1 MVLARCTLK
10 KKTMRRIHGLGGV
23 MAHTRDVRIDGFAL
37 LVEGSWCGTG
47 FSSRIQVFLT
57 TKFFARKLTD
67 GYSINIRRL
76 NRELSEFTYRLR
88 MP

>member
-1 MVLARCTLK
+1 MAR
-10 KKTMRRIHGLGGV
+10 
-23 MAHTRDVRIDGFAL
+23 TRNVRIDGFAL
-37 LVEGSWCGTG
+37 LVEGSWCSTG
-47 FSSRIQVFLT
+47 FSSRIQIFLT